1 MTGIFLHDRELNCLQ
16 SHLEDGSCCAVVGL
30 SNTGKS
36 TLLRSCCR
44 TEIGESLAGQNQVVI
59 YVDCNRMLD
68 LSEQGFYE
76 AVLRAARSQLQA
88 RDLPQQLKTLLDEAY
103 QRVIDPS
110 SLFAVPLGFMEAIER
125 LCEHGERRVILLL
138 DEFDE
143 PFAALEGR
151 IFLNLRALR
160 DRYGRQLIYVVAV
173 ERMLDEIR
181 DDVEAGEF
189 RELFAGRVC
198 RIGLLSDAKARE
210 WVRAMVAAE
219 EMEIDADEVDFVV
232 RQAGGHP
239 GLLTSTTRL
248 MLRAKSVAPETY
260 ARMGTDLVAEAL
272 VGDEIVRNE
281 CQRLWDQLASA
292 EQAALRSL
300 AVDQPVNEA
309 ARARLERLGLV
320 DEEGRLFGA
329 VFASFT
335 RRQRRAQGDL
345 PAGIWLDVDAGD
357 VYIDGR
363 RAPTLTELEYR
374 LLRVLYERKDKLCD
388 KYLLV
393 ERVWGEEYIDEV
405 DDARIEKLVSRLRA
419 KIEKDSTDPRY
430 LITVRGRG
438 YRLRTRPPARSR

>member
-1 MTGIFLHDRELNCLQ
+1 MRSIFLHDQELACLKR
-16 SHLEDGSCCAVVGL
+16 HLEDGACCAVVGL

-44 TEIGESLAGQNQVVI
+44 PAEIGTSVPDRQLMI

-76 AVLRAARSQLQA
+76 AVLRAARSQLQTL
-88 RDLPQQLKTLLDEAY
+88 DLPERLKSALDEAY
-103 QRVIDPS
+103 QRVIHPPAP
-110 SLFAVPLGFMEAIER
+110 LAAPLGFTEAIER
-125 LCEHGERRVILLL
+125 LCEMGERRVILLL

-160 DRYGRQLIYVVAV
+160 DRYGSQLAYVVAV
-173 ERMLDEIR
+173 ERGLDEIR
-181 DDVEAGEF
+181 DDVEASEF
-189 RELFAGRVC
+189 RELFAGHVC
-198 RIGLLSDAKARE
+198 RIGLLSDAKARD
-210 WVRAMVAAE
+210 WVRAMFAQEGA
-219 EMEIDADEVDFVV
+219 EIDGDEVDFVL

-239 GLLTSTTRL
+239 GLLSATTRL

-260 ARMGTDLVAEAL
+260 ARMGTTLVAEAL
-272 VGDEIVRNE
+272 LGDEIVRNE
-281 CQRLWDQLASA
+281 CQRLWDQLAA
-292 EQAALRSL
+292 GEQAALRSL
-300 AVDQPVNEA
+300 ATDRPIDDPAQS
-309 ARARLERLGLV
+309 RLERLGLV
-320 DEEGRLFGA
+320 DEEGHIFGA
-329 VFASFT
+329 ALASFA
-335 RRQRRAQGDL
+335 RRQRQGQAEL
-345 PAGIWLDVDAGD
+345 PTGIWLDIDAGE

-419 KIEKDSTDPRY
+419 KIEKDSTNPQY

-438 YRLRTRPPARSR
+438 YRLRTRPPRRSC